1 VVSPIRW
8 FSFSTVPDDGN
19 GFQRTILNFGSA
31 RGKPAIPLLVKQT
44 PEHLRKSAANT
55 QAKGLYN
62 RQGVAAGFITS
73 KGQAVGK

>member
-19 GFQRTILNFGSA
+19 GFQRAILNSGSA
-31 RGKPAIPLLVKQT
+31 RDKHAIPLLVKQT

-62 RQGVAAGFITS
+62 KQGVAAGFITS